1 MNMPWPRLR
10 ENKNILICSVQFLI
24 CFAWQ
29 WHWLGRLVLM
39 SINIIPFSLSNN
51 FQPFRFLVFPFLKT
65 FHLGL
70 FHIFAFDVMTLK
82 LHICYLKSVL
92 FHEKWCKSPW
102 NEYFLTSIWNESYSS
117 ILMIIEKRAYRS
129 KISDIEVLPCLNI
142 FAIHYGGLLDLNYWF
157 LEEHWFAALLF
168 FCTVMLWNIFAVF
181 LRGKCTRAWNSS
193 GQWGLVG
200 LYRQHWLT
208 WQIQY
213 QKSRYK

>member
-51 FQPFRFLVFPFLKT
+51 FHPFRFLVFPFLKT

-82 LHICYLKSVL
+82 FHICYLKSVL
-92 FHEKWCKSPW
+92 FHEKLCTSSW
-102 NEYFLTSIWNESYSS
+102 NEYFLVDSNQYLKRIIFSHPDDNW
-117 ILMIIEKRAYRS
+117 MIISKRAHRS
-129 KISDIEVLPCLNI
+129 KNIAKGTTDPRVQFCLPKQ
-142 FAIHYGGLLDLNYWF
+142 LL
-157 LEEHWFAALLF
+157 
-168 FCTVMLWNIFAVF
+168 
-181 LRGKCTRAWNSS
+181 
-193 GQWGLVG
+193 
-200 LYRQHWLT
+200 
-208 WQIQY
+208 
-213 QKSRYK
+213 